1 MRLRQLADAND
12 PWPGLVQD
20 IFNNR
25 EMNDG
30 ADVIAI
36 EMPYRAEDAAI
47 VPVTLRTKLPAG
59 DSRRVLR
66 ITLVIDQ
73 NPAPMA
79 AKFELGPDANVSEIS
94 TRVRVNNYTDV
105 HAVAELSDGKLYM
118 AKTYVKASGGCS
130 APAAKNAD
138 EARSRLGQMRYRQF
152 ARPGQG
158 PASGAREAQIMIGH
172 PSNSGLQMDQV
183 TQLYMP
189 AFFVDQ
195 LRLWQDDSLVLA
207 MEGGISIS
215 EDPNIRFTYV
225 SNGAKRFRAEARD
238 TDGHIIPER
247 MEDRRLQHVKR
258 DIGLG
263 RFDPRPLLEASHF
276 GFGLRTPEI
285 VERAC
290 RLFGGAELA
299 AHITANLRHAQH
311 GFGRDI
317 ALIGQQRCDDVDRTG
332 ALFDRLPRL
341 AIRFHAA
348 EDVFR
353 PRRSR
358 VVVDFLGSRGHGRR
372 HDQGERGDNSSYQS
386 DTHHRLPPAAKRG
399 SYAMTAPLKRKRS
412 SKRLEAR

>member
-1 MRLRQLADAND
+1 MSGYRFRLSCLAGLLSVMLGASLGASLAPAAGPDAND
-12 PWPGLVQD
+12 AWPGLVQD

-59 DSRRVLR
+59 DTRRVLR

-79 AKFELGPDANVSEIS
+79 AKFEFGPDANVSEIS

-130 APAAKNAD
+130 APAAKNAE

-152 ARPGQG
+152 ARPDQG

-183 TQLYMP
+183 THLYVP
-189 AFFVDQ
+189 AFFVEQ

-238 TDGHIIPER
+238 TGGHIFQNEW
-247 MEDRRLQHVKR
+247 K
-258 DIGLG
+258 IG
-263 RFDPRPLLEASHF
+263 D
-276 GFGLRTPEI
+276 
-285 VERAC
+285 
-290 RLFGGAELA
+290 
-299 AHITANLRHAQH
+299 
-311 GFGRDI
+311 
-317 ALIGQQRCDDVDRTG
+317 
-332 ALFDRLPRL
+332 
-341 AIRFHAA
+341 
-348 EDVFR
+348 
-353 PRRSR
+353 
-358 VVVDFLGSRGHGRR
+358 
-372 HDQGERGDNSSYQS
+372 SS
-386 DTHHRLPPAAKRG
+386 
-399 SYAMTAPLKRKRS
+399 M
-412 SKRLEAR
+412 